1 MTKTNSI
8 RLLVAF
14 LALAGAAQAQRQH
27 QPPDPAQMV
36 QHRVSF
42 LTAKLGLSSSQQ
54 EQATT
59 IFTNE
64 MSAGKSRHGQMRTAY
79 QNLDAAVKKGDN
91 AGIEQAAGA
100 IGNLTSQMISA
111 HSKAEAA
118 FFQTLNPDQQNTYS
132 QMHRGGWGGHGFH
145 ERGGPGGRGF
155 GGPPP
160 SL

>member
-1 MTKTNSI
+1 MQTNSI
-8 RLLVAF
+8 KLLVAF
-14 LALAGAAQAQRQH
+14 LALAGMAQAQSQH
-27 QPPDPAQMV
+27 QPRDPAQMV
-36 QHRVSF
+36 QRRVNF
-42 LTAKLGLSSSQQ
+42 LTTKLGLSSSQQ

-64 MSAGKSRHGQMRTAY
+64 MSAGKSQHGQMRAAY

-118 FFQTLNPDQQNTYS
+118 FFQTLNPQQQNTYS
-132 QMHRGGWGGHGFH
+132 QMDRGGWGGHGFH
-145 ERGGPGGRGF
+145 GRGGPGGPGGL
-155 GGPPP
+155 GGPP
-160 SL
+160 SF